1 MYSELLRGLSVFW
14 ALLHI
19 IFLFLM
25 LFRSIYSPKK
35 TLLIA
40 GGGMGVLMALNLILL
55 YLLGADATG
64 RLMIFTCTIPSFLFL
79 YPLSADKKFRF
90 VFTFCIADT
99 VSFWIMTVTN
109 LMDFYLG
116 GGKCILMFVS
126 RLVAFPL
133 VEYAAYRYLR
143 KPYLELQNAVQKG
156 WGAFSCAT
164 ALYYLLLIFVVQY
177 PNNIT
182 NRPED
187 MPVCILV
194 LALMFFNYE
203 MMFSSLYR
211 QLQLYRRQQSERILQ
226 EQKAFLEEQLE
237 SQQRI
242 RRLKH
247 DMKGHMVTV
256 AGLLAAEKSEEA
268 MAYLKNVQGDMDSC
282 LGQYCPNPYV
292 NAVLGS
298 YAQKFQEL
306 GMELV
311 LDVQIGDEQLPYMEL
326 CQILSNGLENA
337 KEALAELSRERR
349 KASVQMKYNRGCL
362 TIRMRNCCGDRL
374 QVEKGAI
381 PKTSKEGSDHG
392 FGLPTILEA
401 AGRLGG
407 DMMCYTEDG
416 FFTVDVIVQ
425 AQCLKGA

>member
-156 WGAFSCAT
+156 WVHLA
-164 ALYYLLLIFVVQY
+164 VQRHC
-177 PNNIT
+177 T
-182 NRPED
+182 
-187 MPVCILV
+187 
-194 LALMFFNYE
+194 
-203 MMFSSLYR
+203 
-211 QLQLYRRQQSERILQ
+211 
-226 EQKAFLEEQLE
+226 
-237 SQQRI
+237 
-242 RRLKH
+242 
-247 DMKGHMVTV
+247 T
-256 AGLLAAEKSEEA
+256 
-268 MAYLKNVQGDMDSC
+268 
-282 LGQYCPNPYV
+282 
-292 NAVLGS
+292 
-298 YAQKFQEL
+298 
-306 GMELV
+306 
-311 LDVQIGDEQLPYMEL
+311 
-326 CQILSNGLENA
+326 
-337 KEALAELSRERR
+337 
-349 KASVQMKYNRGCL
+349 
-362 TIRMRNCCGDRL
+362 CC
-374 QVEKGAI
+374 
-381 PKTSKEGSDHG
+381 
-392 FGLPTILEA
+392 
-401 AGRLGG
+401 
-407 DMMCYTEDG
+407 
-416 FFTVDVIVQ
+416 
-425 AQCLKGA
+425 